1 MQMDNQG
8 EPAPIHLC
16 VHLALYPYPLP
27 LTPSPYVARYARECQ
42 SLAPLANAR
51 RVLVGEG
58 YGARAVNCSR
68 SALRPYALPV
78 GPRLSITVAI
88 MGGHNADYGAR
99 AECF

>member
-1 MQMDNQG
+1 MDRQG
-8 EPAPIHLC
+8 EPAPILRG
-16 VHLALYPYPLP
+16 VHLARYPYPLP
-27 LTPSPYVARYARECQ
+27 LTPSPYVARYARECP
-42 SLAPLANAR
+42 SLAALANVR
-51 RVLVGEG
+51 WVLVNGG

-78 GPRLSITVAI
+78 GPRLSITGAI